1 MLQKPSAEAK
11 VSVGAQSLEVEGFC
25 ADDTADATPLSAVEE
40 LLRGRARL
48 GTPVRVQGLTG
59 ERLNYQKVQSYLA
72 CSSKPQLL
80 KLNSLYVGLVLLA
93 WI

>member
-11 VSVGAQSLEVEGFC
+11 IPVGAQSLEVEGFC

-40 LLRGRARL
+40 LLLGRARL
-48 GTPVRVQGLTG
+48 GTPVRVHGLTG
-59 ERLNYQKVQSYLA
+59 KRLNYQKVHSYLA

-80 KLNSLYVGLVLLA
+80 KLNSLFVGSVLLA

>member
-11 VSVGAQSLEVEGFC
+11 IPVGAQSLEVEGCC

-40 LLRGRARL
+40 LLLGRARL
-48 GTPVRVQGLTG
+48 GTPVRVHGLTG
-59 ERLNYQKVQSYLA
+59 KCLNYQKVHSYLA
-72 CSSKPQLL
+72 CSVKPQPC
-80 KLNSLYVGLVLLA
+80 KLNSLFVGLVLLA